1 MEDFGLKEFP
11 TVEELASIR
20 KLYPNLDEYSVLII
34 LRYLSISKEITKS
47 YNHFFDYYG
56 LTDAK
61 FSVLM
66 ILYRAPNK
74 TLYPYEIAEQS
85 GIARAS
91 VTTLLDGLNRK
102 NLITRQH
109 DAVDRRRVVVT
120 LTDKGLEYLQKILPI
135 HYKLTQN
142 ITSFLSVDQQDM
154 FLKSLAKL
162 ELGLEKYKSE
172 ITNTIN

>member
-11 TVEELASIR
+11 TTEELISI
-20 KLYPNLDEYSVLII
+20 KELYPDLNEHSVLII

-47 YNHFFDYYG
+47 YNHFFNNYG

-66 ILYRAPNK
+66 MLYRAPNQ

-91 VTTLLDGLNRK
+91 VTTLLDGLSQK
-102 NLITRQH
+102 NLVTRQH
-109 DAVDRRRVVVT
+109 DAIDRRRIVVR
-120 LTDKGLEYLQKILPI
+120 LTDEGSDCLKKILPI

-142 ITSFLSVDQQDM
+142 ITSLLSVDQQDM
-154 FLKSLAKL
+154 FLASLSKL
-162 ELGLEKYKSE
+162 EQGLEKYKSE

>member
-85 GIARAS
+85 GYCIHKQGR
-91 VTTLLDGLNRK
+91 LRKINLKLNI
-102 NLITRQH
+102 LI
-109 DAVDRRRVVVT
+109 
-120 LTDKGLEYLQKILPI
+120 
-135 HYKLTQN
+135 
-142 ITSFLSVDQQDM
+142 
-154 FLKSLAKL
+154 LK
-162 ELGLEKYKSE
+162 
-172 ITNTIN
+172 TI